1 MHTNHKKRFSFLKKT
16 SLQYTYLK
24 VGKNLKIFP
33 RSQEQLRRNFDIFI
47 GRKALQVGAFTREGK
62 KFVVLDMPI
71 SHMGALLL
79 KWSSRKPRRGKK
91 RNVKNITGPR
101 VRVGVGAPCSIPG
114 IPLADLTVLQAAR
127 HPSTPD
133 VTYIF

>member
-47 GRKALQVGAFTREGK
+47 RKKSTPGGCIYKGRKEICCPRYANQPYGGFVIEMVFTETSTGEKKKCKKYNGTQGEGWGRCPMQHPRYT
-62 KFVVLDMPI
+62 VSGPNC
-71 SHMGALLL
+71 
-79 KWSSRKPRRGKK
+79 SSGRPPPFH
-91 RNVKNITGPR
+91 T
-101 VRVGVGAPCSIPG
+101 
-114 IPLADLTVLQAAR
+114 
-127 HPSTPD
+127 
-133 VTYIF
+133 